1 MMNNG
6 FLLSALALISVLTSL
21 TVEAIKKILN
31 EKHVEYSSNLLAV
44 IVSTILTVALCVGY
58 TLYFGEP
65 FTIQKVIIMI
75 ALTFLSFLSAT
86 VSFDKVKQAL
96 QQIGKL

>member
-1 MMNNG
+1 MNNG

-31 EKHVEYSSNLLAV
+31 EKKVEYSSNLLAV

-58 TLYFGEP
+58 TLYFGET

-86 VSFDKVKQAL
+86 VGYDKVKML
-96 QQIGKL
+96 FEQIGR

>member
-1 MMNNG
+1 MNNG

-31 EKHVEYSSNLLAV
+31 EKKVEYSSNLLAV

-86 VSFDKVKQAL
+86 VGYDKVKMLIEQL
-96 QQIGKL
+96 GK

>member
-1 MMNNG
+1 MNNG

-31 EKHVEYSSNLLAV
+31 EKKVEYSSNLLAV

-58 TLYFGEP
+58 ALYFG
-65 FTIQKVIIMI
+65 
-75 ALTFLSFLSAT
+75 
-86 VSFDKVKQAL
+86 
-96 QQIGKL
+96 

>member
-1 MMNNG
+1 MNNG
-6 FLLSALALISVLTSL
+6 FLLTALALISVLTSL

-31 EKHVEYSSNLLAV
+31 EKQVEYSSNLLAV

-58 TLYFGEP
+58 ALYFGEP
-65 FTIQKVIIMI
+65 FTIQKVIVMI

-86 VSFDKVKQAL
+86 VGFDKIKHLFEQM
-96 QQIGKL
+96 GR

>member
-1 MMNNG
+1 MNNG

-31 EKHVEYSSNLLAV
+31 EKKVEYSSNLLAV

-86 VSFDKVKQAL
+86 VGYDKIKMLLEQL
-96 QQIGKL
+96 GK

>member
-1 MMNNG
+1 MNNG

-31 EKHVEYSSNLLAV
+31 EKQVEYSSNLLAV

-86 VSFDKVKQAL
+86 VGYDKVKMLIEQL
-96 QQIGKL
+96 EK

>member
-1 MMNNG
+1 MNNG

-31 EKHVEYSSNLLAV
+31 EKKVEYSSNLLAV

-58 TLYFGEP
+58 ALYFGEP

>member
-1 MMNNG
+1 MNNG

-31 EKHVEYSSNLLAV
+31 EKSVEYSSNLLAV

-96 QQIGKL
+96 QQIGKI

>member
-1 MMNNG
+1 MNNG

-21 TVEAIKKILN
+21 TVEAIKKMLN
-31 EKHVEYSSNLLAV
+31 EKKVEYSSNLLAV

-96 QQIGKL
+96 RQIGKI

>member
-1 MMNNG
+1 MNNG

-31 EKHVEYSSNLLAV
+31 EKQVEYSSNLLAV

-86 VSFDKVKQAL
+86 VGYDKVKMLIEQL
-96 QQIGKL
+96 GK

>member
-1 MMNNG
+1 MNNG

-31 EKHVEYSSNLLAV
+31 EKKVEYSSNLLAV
-44 IVSTILTVALCVGY
+44 IVSTILTVALCIGY

-96 QQIGKL
+96 QQIGKI

>member
-1 MMNNG
+1 MNNG

-31 EKHVEYSSNLLAV
+31 EKKVEYSSNLLAV

>member
-1 MMNNG
+1 MNNG

-31 EKHVEYSSNLLAV
+31 EKQVEYSSNLLAV

-86 VSFDKVKQAL
+86 VGYDKVKMLIEQM
-96 QQIGKL
+96 GK